1 MNRTG
6 LRKYR
11 KRNEIKKNIYTAFLI
26 SWVIKLEIITEE
38 PSKIL
43 SQLVISII
51 PLIITGLIQVILKV
65 YLSLREKNRY
75 IKLLKANFPSVEKY
89 LDRVKLYKI
98 ITVHCSSYV
107 YFIVGILAGFL
118 IELILIQVIA
128 KTFDYTLD
136 INYIGNLLN
145 LSSDVVMLNAVAFFY
160 SCSNSGILIVLL
172 IFISWCKYLRSKKL
186 FIPEIGEY
194 GEVKSSFVYLSFW
207 VFIGTVFG
215 LYIAMFFYFT
225 ATLNHLSIID
235 NNLSFN
241 RARFDLIYTHL
252 LYPGVH
258 VIAYILGF
266 SVSLAFIVVSYFF
279 AKWFNES
286 VIRSI
291 TNFYKYDFPYVKIKT
306 ETGEIKG
313 QFRGILDKYLVT
325 LSENN
330 ILKIVQWDKIETMEI
345 SPKNKKEHYVFN
357 EDFSK

>member
-1 MNRTG
+1 M
-6 LRKYR
+6 
-11 KRNEIKKNIYTAFLI
+11 
-26 SWVIKLEIITEE
+26 EIITKE
-38 PSKIL
+38 PLQIL
-43 SQLVISII
+43 SQLLIPIIVVIV
-51 PLIITGLIQVILKV
+51 TGFIQVIFKT
-65 YLSLREKNRY
+65 YLSLREKNKY

-89 LDRVKLYKI
+89 LDTIKTYKI
-98 ITVHCSSYV
+98 ITVYCLSYV

-118 IELILIQVIA
+118 IELILVQVIA
-128 KTFDYTLD
+128 KIFDYTLD
-136 INYIGNLLN
+136 INYIGNLLD

-172 IFISWCKYLRSKKL
+172 IFISWCKYLGSKKL
-186 FIPEIGEY
+186 FIPKIGEY
-194 GEVKSSFVYLSFW
+194 GEVKSSFVYQSFW
-207 VFIGTVFG
+207 IFIGTVFG

-225 ATLNHLSIID
+225 ATLYNLSIID

-258 VIAYILGF
+258 VITYILGF
-266 SVSLAFIVVSYFF
+266 SVSLVLIVVSYFF
-279 AKWFNES
+279 AKWFSES

-345 SPKNKKEHYVFN
+345 SPKNKKEHYIFN
-357 EDFSK
+357 ENFAK